1 MKYKVGEKVRFSY
14 DEYEYYYNTDLEYVG
29 TVELKGTIIAIRE
42 DNEIPYVIEATNG
55 IVYYVEEKD
64 IISSE
69 REEKLKE
76 VEKQIIDKKLEIAD
90 ISIRMRNAIWDD
102 HPAHLKESKVE
113 YEKAR
118 EEWYDAISEYDDLE
132 DRLIMLV
139 EK

>member
-1 MKYKVGEKVRFSY
+1 MKYKIGEKVKFSHESYSYYSNTELQY
-14 DEYEYYYNTDLEYVG
+14 DG
-29 TVELKGTIIAIRE
+29 TTELDGVIVSVNEE
-42 DNEIPYVIEATNG
+42 DSTYVIEASNG
-55 IVYYVEEKD
+55 ISYTVEESD

-102 HPAHLKESKVE
+102 HPAHLKESNVE